1 LCRGGNDAD
10 VVEVVRKIL
19 WHKITPALLMQVTAP
34 VLAIQ
39 GLSVVWGCGQR
50 VMQAWCGYRP
60 ALGAIVR
67 RERNTM
73 KVTTSAVKSAIAAGG
88 IAAAG
93 VLAAATASA
102 APPNIQGFGT
112 SEQLVDGPLI
122 TNYTVSNLQPSN
134 SAIPGYTPKGTLYQ
148 ADITARSDGGLVT
161 PMVNDFIARG
171 PNGQNYRVID
181 KVQAPGSLNPAPI
194 PQGSEST
201 GTLYFDVTGA
211 PPNGVVYN
219 DGMQDILIWTS
230 NMPGASAP
238 GAPNASPAP
247 GTLPGPAPHT

>member
-1 LCRGGNDAD
+1 MQSRLKLPSLGYA
-10 VVEVVRKIL
+10 
-19 WHKITPALLMQVTAP
+19 ALAVWPQYQVTAKKMKEP
-34 VLAIQ
+34 KEPIVKITTTTVKTAI
-39 GLSVVWGCGQR
+39 
-50 VMQAWCGYRP
+50 
-60 ALGAIVR
+60 GA
-67 RERNTM
+67 
-73 KVTTSAVKSAIAAGG
+73 AG
-88 IAAAG
+88 IAA
-93 VLAAATASA
+93 VSVVAAATASA

-112 SEQLVDGPLI
+112 SEPLIDGPLV
-122 TNYTVSNLQPSN
+122 TDYTVSNLQPS
-134 SAIPGYTPKGTLYQ
+134 SVAIPGYTPKGTLYQ
-148 ADITARSDGGLVT
+148 ADITAKSDGGLVT

-230 NMPGASAP
+230 NVPGTSAP
-238 GAPNASPAP
+238 GAAPSSPSAPQNSSPAP
-247 GTLPGPAPHT
+247 GTLPGPATT

>member
-1 LCRGGNDAD
+1 
-10 VVEVVRKIL
+10 V
-19 WHKITPALLMQVTAP
+19 KITTTTVKTA
-34 VLAIQ
+34 I
-39 GLSVVWGCGQR
+39 
-50 VMQAWCGYRP
+50 
-60 ALGAIVR
+60 GA
-67 RERNTM
+67 
-73 KVTTSAVKSAIAAGG
+73 AG
-88 IAAAG
+88 IAAVSVAS
-93 VLAAATASA
+93 AAVASA

-112 SEQLVDGPLI
+112 SEPLIDGPLV
-122 TNYTVSNLQPSN
+122 TNYTVSNLQPS
-134 SAIPGYTPKGTLYQ
+134 SVAIPGYTPKGTLYQ

-194 PQGSEST
+194 PQGSESS

-230 NMPGASAP
+230 NVPGASAP
-238 GAPNASPAP
+238 GAPQNSSPAP
-247 GTLPGPAPHT
+247 GALPGPATT

>member
-1 LCRGGNDAD
+1 M
-10 VVEVVRKIL
+10 
-19 WHKITPALLMQVTAP
+19 W
-34 VLAIQ
+34 
-39 GLSVVWGCGQR
+39 
-50 VMQAWCGYRP
+50 
-60 ALGAIVR
+60 
-67 RERNTM
+67 ERLFDTKGIPM
-73 KVTTSAVKSAIAAGG
+73 KVTTTAVKSAIAAGG

-112 SEQLVDGPLI
+112 SEQLIDGPMV

-134 SAIPGYTPKGTLYQ
+134 ASIPGYTPKGTLYQ
-148 ADITARSDGGLVT
+148 ADVTARSDGGIVT

-201 GTLYFDVTGA
+201 GTLYFDATGA

-219 DGMQDILIWTS
+219 DGMQDILMWTS
-230 NMPGASAP
+230 NVPGASTPGAAPNSPAAPPSATPAP
-238 GAPNASPAP
+238 GA
-247 GTLPGPAPHT
+247 LPGPATT

>member
-1 LCRGGNDAD
+1 
-10 VVEVVRKIL
+10 
-19 WHKITPALLMQVTAP
+19 
-34 VLAIQ
+34 
-39 GLSVVWGCGQR
+39 
-50 VMQAWCGYRP
+50 
-60 ALGAIVR
+60 
-67 RERNTM
+67 M
-73 KVTTSAVKSAIAAGG
+73 KVTTTAAKAAIAAGG

-93 VLAAATASA
+93 VFAAASAFA
-102 APPNIQGFGT
+102 APPNIQPFGA
-112 SEQLVDGPLI
+112 SEPLI
-122 TNYTVSNLQPSN
+122 DGALVTNYTVNNLQPS
-134 SAIPGYTPKGTLYQ
+134 SMAIPGYTPKGTLYQ
-148 ADITARSDGGLVT
+148 ADVTARSDGGLVT

-230 NMPGASAP
+230 NMGPSAP
-238 GAPNASPAP
+238 GAPSPRPAP
-247 GTLPGPAPHT
+247 GALPGPAHT